1 MTKVFTKGEW
11 VKIRQ
16 QLARH
21 RTAYGLPK
29 RVYGSVVLGSFNI
42 RKLGR
47 VGGRNA
53 ATWEFLADVCRRF
66 DLLAVQEVMGDLS
79 GLRELLRRMG
89 PEYDLIVSDKTGAF
103 PGDKGLAERLA
114 FISNRNLV
122 TRREVATD
130 ITYDRSKILHTL
142 SQHHDGINAA
152 VQEYG
157 DYLNATGKYAV
168 MAAYWA
174 QLDVYEDALQVYEEK
189 VHQAT
194 VAGTRKPPKS
204 AKPKKPSTK
213 GLPKRPKL
221 KMPEFLSFIRSPY
234 CVSFEVNGHP
244 GTQPLQFMAINAHL
258 YFGNSMQDRWQEFD
272 ALMDWIIGRVKTN
285 DDAYFPNYILLG
297 DLNLDFNNP
306 KTDRRRMADRLKS
319 FNDASGSA
327 AMVNFPFLDRHKGRR
342 SVFRTNARLTE
353 TFDQFGFF
361 CRDPRFPAHAQ
372 NSEMDPALSPVGP
385 DYGVFDFADL
395 FSEALV
401 GKPVNELSAAE
412 KKSFFPRF
420 EHKVSDHMP
429 LWVRLPLP

>member
-1 MTKVFTKGEW
+1 MARVFTKSEW
-11 VKIRQ
+11 AKIRK
-16 QLARH
+16 QLAEH
-21 RTAYGLPK
+21 PTEYGLPK

-47 VGGRNA
+47 KNGRNSG
-53 ATWEFLADVCRRF
+53 TWQFLADVCRRF

-79 GLRELLRRMG
+79 GLRELTNRMG
-89 PEYDLIVSDKTGAF
+89 PQYDLIVSDKTGAF

-114 FISNRNLV
+114 FIFNRDLV

-142 SQHHDGINAA
+142 SKHHDGINAA

-157 DYLNATGKYAV
+157 DYLNATGEYEV
-168 MAAYWA
+168 MAPYWA
-174 QLDVYEDALQVYEEK
+174 KLGKYQEALQLYEAK

-194 VAGTRKPPKS
+194 LAGTKKPPKS
-204 AKPKKPSTK
+204 SKPKKPSTK

-234 CVSFEVNGHP
+234 CVSFEVGGHP
-244 GTQPLQFMAINAHL
+244 GTDPLQFMAINAHL
-258 YFGNSMQDRWQEFD
+258 YYGNSMQDRWQEFD

-285 DDAYFPNYILLG
+285 DDAYFPNYILVG
-297 DLNLDFNNP
+297 DLNLDFDNP
-306 KTDRRRMADRLKS
+306 EKDRERMADRLKT

-327 AMVNFPFLDRHKGRR
+327 VRVNFPFLDTHEGHDEP
-342 SVFRTNARLTE
+342 FRTNARLTE

-361 CRDPRFPAHAQ
+361 CRDPRFPAHEQ
-372 NSEMDPALSPVGP
+372 NETMGPAVSAVGP

-395 FSEALV
+395 FSETLL
-401 GKPVNELSAAE
+401 GKPVNKLSAAQ

-420 EHKVSDHMP
+420 EHKVSDHLP

>member
-1 MTKVFTKGEW
+1 MSVFTNGEW
-11 VKIRQ
+11 ARIRQ
-16 QLARH
+16 QLAQH
-21 RTAYGLPK
+21 PTEYGLPP

-47 VGGRNA
+47 VSGRNSD
-53 ATWEFLADVCRRF
+53 TWKFLAEACRRF

-79 GLRELLRRMG
+79 GLRELQRRMG
-89 PEYDLIVSDKTGAF
+89 PQYDLIVSDKTGAF

-114 FISNRNLV
+114 FIYNRDLV
-122 TRREVATD
+122 KRREIATD
-130 ITYDRSKILHTL
+130 ITYDRSKVLHTL
-142 SQHHDGINAA
+142 SKHHDGINAA

-157 DYLNATGKYAV
+157 DYLNAAHEYGA
-168 MAAYWA
+168 MAQYWA
-174 QLDVYEDALQVYEEK
+174 QLSKYEEALQLYEDK

-194 VAGTRKPPKS
+194 VAGTRKPPRS
-204 AKPKKPSTK
+204 ARPKRPSTR

-234 CVSFEVNGHP
+234 CVSFEVRGHP
-244 GTQPLQFMAINAHL
+244 GTDPLQFMAINAHL
-258 YFGNSMQDRWQEFD
+258 YFGNSMRDRWQEFD
-272 ALMDWIIGRVKTN
+272 ALTDWIIGRVKTN
-285 DDAYFPNYILLG
+285 NDAYFPNYILLG
-297 DLNLDFNNP
+297 DLNLDFNKP
-306 KTDRRRMADRLKS
+306 KRDRLRMAERLKS

-327 AMVNFPFLDRHKGRR
+327 VMVNFPFLDPHKGHG

-361 CRDPRFPAHAQ
+361 CRDERFPAHTQ
-372 NSEMDPALSPVGP
+372 NAEMDAAASAVGP

-395 FSEALV
+395 FSEALL
-401 GKPVNELSAAE
+401 GMPVSKLSAAQ

-420 EHKVSDHMP
+420 EHKVSDHLP